1 LIRSHG
7 KEVSPRVWSI
17 AASVVVLA
25 FFEPGAGAQQQ
36 KNLPTI
42 SDQTPVTTTSTGES
56 GIIRLTVRGEN
67 KASLDRQSVIRL
79 YSHAKNVASWQTTSE
94 KSEAAFVGLGL
105 GPYDVQVSAVGYVTL
120 EKKVEILYSQQ
131 NIELDIVLHPDPSAV
146 DLNAPF
152 DDLPQKARR
161 EATRAVV
168 ALKSGNLKDAQKH
181 LDKAYAASPSSS
193 ETNFL
198 FGYLNFQRGT
208 FDVAATYLQRAATS
222 DPHNLQALILLGRVQ
237 FRRSDFL
244 GAQKTLQQALSADP
258 RSWPAH
264 NLLAE
269 VYLKEKE
276 FEKALQEAQSAL
288 DNGKGERSS
297 ALLVLCRALANLGR
311 DEEGILRLK
320 AFLEATPES
329 PGAPPLRALVS
340 ELEKRATAHNEHPD
354 KIQLPLSS
362 PASEDLAPDDS
373 RPSLPDNLWQ
383 PAEIDDKKP
392 AVAADLA
399 CPYDQV
405 IEMSGERVKRLV
417 DDVARFAAIED
428 LVHEQLDATGN
439 PLSKETRKFDY
450 VAAISKVQPGFLEV
464 NEYRGQRYG
473 TADLPDGIATQ
484 GFVALALVFHPEMR
498 ENFAMTCEGL
508 GQWRGQ
514 ATWLV
519 HFRQRDDRPSR
530 MESYKV
536 GGQVYPIR
544 LKGRAWI
551 TADTFQIVR
560 IESEL
565 LSPLP
570 QIRLRTEHQIAEYGP
585 VGFPR
590 KNVELWLPRSA
601 EIYIDFRRHRY
612 YRRHSFDH
620 YMLFATDS
628 EDKPD
633 LTKYQSGDLQG
644 RPAQIKPS
652 GVVH

>member
-1 LIRSHG
+1 MIRSHG
-7 KEVSPRVWSI
+7 KELSLPVGLIAGSI
-17 AASVVVLA
+17 LA
-25 FFEPGAGAQQQ
+25 FVLCEPDAGAQ
-36 KNLPTI
+36 KTLPTM

-67 KASLDRQSVIRL
+67 EASLDRQSVIRL
-79 YSHAKNVASWQTTSE
+79 YSHPKNAATWQTTTE

-105 GPYDVQVSAVGYVTL
+105 GQYDVQVSAVGYVTI
-120 EKKVEILYSQQ
+120 EKKVEIVYAQQ

-152 DDLPQKARR
+152 EDLPQKARR
-161 EATRAVV
+161 EAKRAVV

-198 FGYLNFQRGT
+198 FGYLNFQRGAL
-208 FDVAATYLQRAATS
+208 DAAEAYLQHAATS
-222 DPHNLQALILLGRVQ
+222 DPGNIQALLLLGRVQ
-237 FRRSDFL
+237 FRRSDFR
-244 GAQKTLQQALSADP
+244 GAQKTLEQALSPDP
-258 RSWPAH
+258 SSWPAH

-276 FEKALQEAQSAL
+276 YEKALKEARFAL
-288 DNGKGERSS
+288 DNGKGERSA
-297 ALLVLCRALANLGR
+297 ALLVLGQALANLGR

-329 PGAPPLRALVS
+329 PAAPQLRALVR
-340 ELEKRATAHNEHPD
+340 ELEKRAAAHNEQPD
-354 KIQLPLSS
+354 KMQLAVSS
-362 PASEDLAPDDS
+362 PASADLALDDS
-373 RPSLPDNLWQ
+373 PPSLPDNLWQ

-399 CPYDQV
+399 CPYDHV
-405 IEMSGERVKRLV
+405 IEMSGERVKQLV

-428 LVHEQLDATGN
+428 LVHEQLDVTGN

-450 VAAISKVQPGFLEV
+450 VAAISKVSPGFLEV
-464 NEYRGQRYG
+464 NEYRDQRYG

-498 ENFAMTCEGL
+498 ENFQMSCEGL
-508 GQWRGQ
+508 GEWRGQ

-530 MESYKV
+530 IESYKV
-536 GGQVYPIR
+536 GGQVYPIG

-551 TADTFQIVR
+551 TADNFQIVR

-565 LSPLP
+565 VSPIP

-585 VGFPR
+585 VGFP
-590 KNVELWLPRSA
+590 KKSVELWLPKSA

-612 YRRHSFDH
+612 YRRHSYDH
-620 YMLFATDS
+620 TCCSPPIRRTSL
-628 EDKPD
+628 
-633 LTKYQSGDLQG
+633 
-644 RPAQIKPS
+644 I
-652 GVVH
+652 